1 MVEYHITEEVYISIS
16 NKQQVAPNGATC
28 LIFVQQCHFDDC
40 NEEKSLPSL
49 HLEIPHLRSE

>member
-1 MVEYHITEEVYISIS
+1 MLLFASYQ
-16 NKQQVAPNGATC
+16 KQVAPFGATC
-28 LIFVQQCHFDDC
+28 LIFEQQCHFDDC